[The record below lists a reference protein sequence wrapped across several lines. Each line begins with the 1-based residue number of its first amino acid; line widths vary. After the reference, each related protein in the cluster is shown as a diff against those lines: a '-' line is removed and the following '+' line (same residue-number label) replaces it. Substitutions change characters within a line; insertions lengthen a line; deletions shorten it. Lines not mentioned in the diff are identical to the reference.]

1 MDLAAAPRTDVLM
14 TPDGARLRWAAW
26 PEPEGRV
33 RGTVLVLNGRSEFI
47 EKYRETAGELIAR
60 GFHVFGF
67 DWRGQGLSSR
77 TPVGDETG
85 HYDSFDP
92 LVRDAAL
99 LIDQV
104 VRPAGEGPLVI
115 LGHSMGGHLA
125 LRLLAARPDLAAG
138 AILTAPMVMPI
149 AQPYARQA
157 ARLLS
162 PMAAVLGRGR
172 GYAPGEGGYDAQR
185 LIDPRRL
192 LSSDPVRNRIQADWF
207 RDHPEYRVSGITWGW
222 LAAAFRSAA
231 AITREAPSIRV
242 PVLMLLAGQERL
254 VDNAASRRVAQRMP
268 QCRVSVYPDARHEIL
283 MERDDIRSAFWR
295 DADDFLATL
304 AP

>member
-1 MDLAAAPRTDVLM
+1 MDLAAAPRTDVLT
-14 TPDGARLRWAAW
+14 TPDGARLRWGAW

-33 RGTVLVLNGRSEFI
+33 RGTVLILNGRSEFI
-47 EKYRETAGELIAR
+47 EKYRETAGEFVAR
-60 GFHVFGF
+60 GFRVFGF

-92 LVRDAAL
+92 LVQDAAL
-99 LIDQV
+99 IADRV
-104 VRPAGEGPLVI
+104 ARRAGEGPLVL

-138 AILTAPMVMPI
+138 AILTAPMVTPI
-149 AQPYARQA
+149 AVAYARQA

-162 PMAAVLGRGR
+162 PLAAALGRGR
-172 GYAPGEGGYDAQR
+172 RYAPGEGAYDLQR
-185 LIDPRRL
+185 LLDPRRL
-192 LSSDPVRNRIQADWF
+192 LSSDPVRNRIQAEWF
-207 RDHPEYRVSGITWGW
+207 RDHPEYRVSGVTWGW
-222 LAAAFRSAA
+222 LAAAFRSSA
-231 AITREAPSIRV
+231 AIMREAPSIRV
-242 PVLMLLAGQERL
+242 PVLMLLAGRERL
-254 VDNAASRRVAQRMP
+254 VDNAASRRVARLLPDCRMI
-268 QCRVSVYPDARHEIL
+268 VYPESRHEIL

-295 DADDFLATL
+295 DADGFLATL

>member
-1 MDLAAAPRTDVLM
+1 MDLAAAPRTDVLT

-26 PEPEGRV
+26 PEPEGR
-33 RGTVLVLNGRSEFI
+33 RGAVLILNGRSEFI

-60 GFHVFGF
+60 GFRVFGF

-77 TPVGDETG
+77 TPMGDETG

-92 LVRDAAL
+92 LVRDVAL
-99 LIDQV
+99 IADQV
-104 VRPAGEGPLVI
+104 VRPAGEGPLI
-115 LGHSMGGHLA
+115 LLGHSMGGHLA
-125 LRLLAARPDLAAG
+125 LRLLAAQPDLAAG

-185 LIDPRRL
+185 LLDPRRL

-207 RDHPEYRVSGITWGW
+207 RDHPDYRVSGITWGW
-222 LAAAFRSAA
+222 LAAAFRSSA

-254 VDNAASRRVAQRMP
+254 VDNVASRRVAQQMP

>member
-1 MDLAAAPRTDVLM
+1 MDLAAVPRTDVLT
-14 TPDGARLRWAAW
+14 TPDGARLRWAVW

-33 RGTVLVLNGRSEFI
+33 RGTVLILNGRSEFI

-60 GFHVFGF
+60 GFRVFGF

-77 TPVGDETG
+77 TPTGDETG

-104 VRPAGEGPLVI
+104 VRPAGEGPLI
-115 LGHSMGGHLA
+115 LLGHSMGGHLA
-125 LRLLAARPDLAAG
+125 LRLLAGRPNLAAG

-149 AQPYARQA
+149 AQSYARQA

-162 PMAAVLGRGR
+162 SMAASFGRGR
-172 GYAPGEGGYDAQR
+172 RYALGEGAYDSER
-185 LIDPRRL
+185 LLDPRRL

-207 RDHPEYRVSGITWGW
+207 RDHPDYRVSGITWGW
-222 LAAAFRSAA
+222 LAAAFRSSA
-231 AITREAPSIRV
+231 AITREAPSIGV

>member
-1 MDLAAAPRTDVLM
+1 MDLAAAPRTDVLT
-14 TPDGARLRWAAW
+14 TPDGARLRWAVW

-33 RGTVLVLNGRSEFI
+33 RGTVLILNGRSEFI

-60 GFHVFGF
+60 GFRVFGF

-138 AILTAPMVMPI
+138 AILTAPMVAPI
-149 AQPYARQA
+149 AMPAMQRV

-162 PMAAVLGRGR
+162 PMAASFGRGR
-172 GYAPGEGGYDAQR
+172 RYAPGEGGYDAQR
-185 LIDPRRL
+185 LLDPRRL

-207 RDHPEYRVSGITWGW
+207 RDHPDYRVSGITWGW
-222 LAAAFRSAA
+222 LAAAFRSSA
-231 AITREAPSIRV
+231 AILREAPSIRV

-254 VDNAASRRVAQRMP
+254 VDNGAARRVARLLP

-283 MERDDIRSAFWR
+283 MEHDDIRSAFWR

>member
-1 MDLAAAPRTDVLM
+1 MDLAAAPRTDVLT
-14 TPDGARLRWAAW
+14 TPDGARLRWAVW

-33 RGTVLVLNGRSEFI
+33 RGTVLILNGRSEFI

-60 GFHVFGF
+60 GFRVFGF

-77 TPVGDETG
+77 TPTGDETG

-104 VRPAGEGPLVI
+104 VRPVGEGPLVL

-172 GYAPGEGGYDAQR
+172 RYALGEGGYDAQR
-185 LIDPRRL
+185 LLDPRRL
-192 LSSDPVRNRIQADWF
+192 LSSDPVRNRVQADWF
-207 RDHPEYRVSGITWGW
+207 RDHPDYRVSGITWGW
-222 LAAAFRSAA
+222 LAAAFRSSAV
-231 AITREAPSIRV
+231 ITREAPSIRV

>member
-1 MDLAAAPRTDVLM
+1 MDLAAAPRTDVLT

-33 RGTVLVLNGRSEFI
+33 RGTVLILNGRSEFI

-60 GFHVFGF
+60 GFRVFGF

-77 TPVGDETG
+77 TPMGDETG

-99 LIDQV
+99 LIDRV
-104 VRPAGEGPLVI
+104 VRPAGEGKLI
-115 LGHSMGGHLA
+115 LLGHSMGGHLA
-125 LRLLAARPDLAAG
+125 LRLLADRPDLAAG

-172 GYAPGEGGYDAQR
+172 RYALGEGGYDAQR
-185 LIDPRRL
+185 LLDPRRL

-207 RDHPEYRVSGITWGW
+207 RDHPDYRVSGITWGW
-222 LAAAFRSAA
+222 LAAAFRSGA
-231 AITREAPSIRV
+231 AILRQAPSIRV
-242 PVLMLLAGQERL
+242 PVLTLLAGQERL

>member
-1 MDLAAAPRTDVLM
+1 MDLAAAPRTDVLT
-14 TPDGARLRWAAW
+14 TPDGARLRWGAW

-33 RGTVLVLNGRSEFI
+33 RGTVLILNGRSEFI

-60 GFHVFGF
+60 GFRVFGF

-77 TPVGDETG
+77 TPTGDETG

-99 LIDQV
+99 IADRV
-104 VRPAGEGPLVI
+104 VRPAGEGPLI
-115 LGHSMGGHLA
+115 LLGHSMGGHLA

-149 AQPYARQA
+149 TLSYVRQA

-162 PMAAVLGRGR
+162 PMAAALGRGR
-172 GYAPGEGGYDAQR
+172 GYAPGEGGYDPDR
-185 LIDPRRL
+185 MLDPRRL
-192 LSSDPVRNRIQADWF
+192 LSSDPVRNRIHADWF

-231 AITREAPSIRV
+231 AIRQGASGIRV
-242 PVLMLLAGQERL
+242 PVLMLLAGRESL
-254 VDNAASRRVAQRMP
+254 VDNGAARQVARRMP
-268 QCRVSVYPDARHEIL
+268 HCRVSVYPDALHEIL
-283 MERDDIRSAFWR
+283 MERDDIRGAFWR
-295 DADDFLATL
+295 DADGFLATL